1 MSSER
6 VSRQHPAARARGAD
20 LAFTAHRLIEQ
31 RSHIGRS
38 MGVVGPETAV
48 AMATMAVRGR
58 QHRTR
63 QEFAAAYG
71 LTHELVCQLES
82 GAVTA
87 SQVPVPLLVLTPLG
101 RILEGW
107 PGVTATRPAPAPAP
121 SPSDSRPSL
130 PASAPARSGR

>member
-1 MSSER
+1 
-6 VSRQHPAARARGAD
+6 
-20 LAFTAHRLIEQ
+20 
-31 RSHIGRS
+31 
-38 MGVVGPETAV
+38 MGVVGPEAAV

-82 GAVTA
+82 GALAVE
-87 SQVPVPLLVLTPLG
+87 QVPAPLLVLTPLG

-107 PGVTATRPAPAPAP
+107 SGDTPTRSAPAPAP
-121 SPSDSRPSL
+121 SPSGSRPFL
-130 PASAPARSGR
+130 PESAPVRPGR